1 MRPGFVLTLRATVEI
16 TEFTNEGYVRQSSFI
31 GLIE

>member
-1 MRPGFVLTLRATVEI
+1 LRARVEI